1 MREEIAKLQ
10 EMLDADGEK
19 ILVPAGA
26 QGKNNKSQ
34 PGGGVSVSKG
44 SVKGG
49 KRTKGSQGSSS
60 KKKKVSQ
67 KEGKGEMEKCGI
79 LRFLYQVEP

>member
-10 EMLDADGEK
+10 EMLDADGER

-34 PGGGVSVSKG
+34 PGGVSVGKG

-49 KRTKGSQGSSS
+49 KRTKGGQGSSS

-67 KEGKGEMEKCGI
+67 KEGKGETEKCGI
-79 LRFLYQVEP
+79 LRFLYQVKP